1 MKRYRES
8 LILILVMIL
17 VGGGIYLLQE
27 QGWLPDEPADASF
40 TGESPLQN
48 AVSQLEVIARHT
60 HDYLN
65 GYLSGSKWGTALP
78 LEAMQ
83 EEIDQLQYEYE
94 MLEAEINRLY
104 PKGTQLDSLFG
115 EFFFGFEVLQGG
127 LTRNNPE
134 LLSDAHEIFHRIDAE
149 IFHHPQEDEPSSE

>member
-1 MKRYRES
+1 
-8 LILILVMIL
+8 MIL

-27 QGWLPDEPADASF
+27 KGWIPDAPANPSF
-40 TGESPLQN
+40 AGQSPLQN

-65 GYLSGSKWGTALP
+65 GYLAGSEWGTALP
-78 LEAMQ
+78 QEAML

-94 MLEAEINRLY
+94 MIEEEVNRLE

-127 LTRNNPE
+127 LTRNNKE
-134 LLSDAHEIFHRIDAE
+134 LISNAHEIFHRIDYE
-149 IFHHPQEDEPSSE
+149 IFHHQQGDELTP